1 MKILLSYVEW
11 KREKFEYQSMDEFR
25 KTLKGLGLDGIELV
39 SCWEDNFITRDLIQG
54 IHLPFFTS
62 WMDYYLKNEDRVIE
76 EFGSMDIARELFAN
90 EPEEIYKCYLP
101 ALSYASSLGAYSV
114 FHMANC
120 NSLEYLGQNH
130 FYSDKDV
137 IDAGADLVNKLVKE
151 ANIKSPLLFE
161 NLYVP
166 GLKFTNLALTK
177 RLLEKVDYNNIGFVL
192 DTGHLMCTN
201 EDLETEDEAWDYV
214 DEIIEYNREILP
226 FIKVVHLHGSQ
237 SGKLIK
243 VYKENPPQLT
253 GDFYENLKDYY
264 KYVNKID
271 THSIVRS
278 KKARDLI
285 EKINPDYLVLEFSYR
300 DRKDMEEKIKRQL
313 EIFE

>member
-11 KREKFEYQSMDEFR
+11 KREKFEYQSMDDFR
-25 KTLKGLGLDGIELV
+25 KTIKGLGLDGIELV
-39 SCWEDNFITRDLIQG
+39 SCWEDNFIARDLIHG
-54 IHLPFFTS
+54 VHLPFFTS
-62 WMDYYLKNEDRVIE
+62 WMDYYLKKEARVIE
-76 EFGSMDIARELFAN
+76 EFGSMDFARKFFGHK
-90 EPEEIYKCYLP
+90 PEEIYKYYLQ
-101 ALSYASSLGAYSV
+101 ALAYANSLGAYAV

-130 FYSDKDV
+130 FYSDRDV

-151 ANIKSPLLFE
+151 ANIKTPLLFE

-177 RLLEKVDYNNIGFVL
+177 RLIEKVNYDNIGFVL

-201 EDLETEDEAWDYV
+201 KNIKTEDQAWEYV
-214 DEIIEYNREILP
+214 DEIVSYNKEILP
-226 FIKVVHLHGSQ
+226 LIKVVHLHGSQ

-243 VYKENPPQLT
+243 SYKENPPQMT

-278 KKARDLI
+278 KKAVEVI
-285 EKINPDYLVLEFSYR
+285 EKINPAYLVLEFSYR
-300 DRKDMEEKIKRQL
+300 NREDMEEKTKSQL
-313 EIFE
+313 AIFK